1 MEKFSY
7 EANGYNRR
15 EVNQFVGTVIV
26 ETEAIIDRVKQQE
39 KTIDALH
46 NEIERHKEFENNLRG
61 ALRELERRK
70 EGTFSEEAILSN
82 AKEDASVILQD
93 ALDRA
98 GEIERQRVRIEK
110 NMEVFK
116 KKLRLLVEEQ
126 LEIADNIEKIELV
139 DE

>member
-126 LEIADNIEKIELV
+126 LEIADNVEKIELV